1 MFSLIITVVAIA
13 LVVALVGAT
22 MYWGGNALTQGRT
35 SADAAAF
42 VSGGQQISGAI
53 SMARAVDPL
62 GATPTSIADLVTAQQ
77 LTGSPVVKGS
87 GDWDL
92 TTAGVITHVVVNS
105 DICSAI
111 NKQAGITPAG
121 DGSVTDIPGTYG
133 CLTDGTTTF
142 NFQFKY

>member
-92 TTAGVITHVVVNS
+92 ATVGVISHQVVNS
-105 DICSAI
+105 DICGVI
-111 NKQAGITPAG
+111 NKQAGITPDV
-121 DGSVTDIPGTYG
+121 DGNVAAITGTYG
-133 CLTDGTTTF
+133 CLTDGTNFT
-142 NFQFKY
+142 FQFKY